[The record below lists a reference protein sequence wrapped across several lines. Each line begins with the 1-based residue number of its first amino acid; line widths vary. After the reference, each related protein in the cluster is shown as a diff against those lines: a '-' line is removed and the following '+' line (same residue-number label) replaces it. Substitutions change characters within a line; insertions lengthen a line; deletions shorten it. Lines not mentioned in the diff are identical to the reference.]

1 MIDHIGFSVSD
12 YARAKAFY
20 QKALAP
26 LGYVLVKE
34 VQQDANDAPAAGFG
48 VNGKPDF
55 WIGGEGGLNKPV
67 HIAIT
72 ARDRASVDAFHQAAI
87 AAGAKDNGPPGIRPH
102 YHPNYYGAF
111 VRDADGNNI
120 EAVCHTASGE

>member
-20 QKALAP
+20 EMALKP
-26 LGYVLVKE
+26 LGYVLVME
-34 VQQDANDAPAAGFG
+34 VQQHENDAPAAGFG
-48 VNGKPDF
+48 ANGKPDF

-67 HIAIT
+67 HVAIT
-72 ARDRASVDAFHQAAI
+72 AKDRATVDAFYQAAM
-87 AAGAKDNGPPGIRPH
+87 AAGGKDNGAPGVRAH

-120 EAVCHTASGE
+120 EAVCHAPG